1 MLPQT
6 RPHPLP
12 DRRAAPLHV
21 PCLERAVALDLLH
34 AFSLSDAC
42 NVELWLDRIEARL
55 GREARP

>member
-21 PCLERAVALDLLH
+21 PCLARAVARDLLH